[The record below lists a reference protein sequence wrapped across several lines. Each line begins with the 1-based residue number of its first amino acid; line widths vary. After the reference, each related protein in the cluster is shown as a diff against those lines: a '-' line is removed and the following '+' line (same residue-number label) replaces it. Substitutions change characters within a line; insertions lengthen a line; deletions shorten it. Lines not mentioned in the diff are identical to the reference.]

1 MLCSSGGSGC
11 GRKIKKGGRV
21 GYLARDLLGVT
32 EVRGAGCVMVSALV
46 GSNSFA
52 KCHFAGS

>member
-1 MLCSSGGSGC
+1 MLCFSGGSGW
-11 GRKIKKGGRV
+11 GRKLKKRGRV

-46 GSNSFA
+46 GFNGFA